1 MLFKSGFPYLIF
13 NGPKGS
19 GKSTFDAIIYLLA
32 FNPKFALDM
41 SEASLYRTI
50 SLEGGTFILDEIEDL
65 VDKRTVN
72 SSGYA
77 KILKGGYADLAYV
90 YRVNMDK
97 GVSERFSVF
106 GPKVI
111 SNINGIEDVIGDRC
125 IYVRTIPAPEVE
137 LAKLEDPQ
145 LYKEEKREFV
155 HSISSRCA
163 LSALMYFQKVNELFQ
178 STNSRMTTGNA
189 RLTQILRP
197 LLAMSQLVGGD
208 YHKHLLTF
216 YEREIKT
223 TKEEIHQNTVEG
235 MVSTVLTRIAEEFV
249 DIEKEKWATSP
260 EKHVYETPI
269 NFSATSGIFEVDTV
283 HLKVLI
289 EEINQGDAINLK
301 TINSALK
308 HVLGSKFDFK
318 ANRRQTTATIEDF
331 GLQKQFGDKKYI
343 RTYRYFLSV
352 YQFIKKQATV
362 NSKPESSLF

>member
-1 MLFKSGFPYLIF
+1 LFKSGFPYLIF

-50 SLEGGTFILDEIEDL
+50 SFEGGTFILDEIEDL

-97 GVSERFSVF
+97 GASERFSVF

-125 IYVRTIPAPEVE
+125 IYVRTIQAPEVE

-145 LYKEEKREFV
+145 LYKEDKREFV

-163 LSALMYFQKVNELFQ
+163 LSSLLYFQQVNELFM
-178 STNSRMTTGNA
+178 SADSRLSTGNA

-197 LLAMSQLVGGD
+197 LLAISQLVGGD
-208 YHKHLLTF
+208 YQKYLLSF
-216 YEREIKT
+216 YEKEIKT
-223 TKEEIHQNTVEG
+223 TKEEIHQRTVEG
-235 MVSTVLTRIAEEFV
+235 MISNILKRVSEEFV
-249 DIEKEKWATSP
+249 DIEKDKWATDP
-260 EKHVYETPI
+260 EKHMYQTPI
-269 NFSATSGIFEVDTV
+269 HFSLSTGMFEIDTI
-283 HLKVLI
+283 HLKVLV
-289 EEINQGDAINLK
+289 EELNEGDPVELK
-301 TINSALK
+301 LINSALR
-308 HVLGSKFDFK
+308 HVLGSKFDYR

-331 GLQKQFGDKKYI
+331 GLQKQLGDKKYV
-343 RTYRYFLSV
+343 RTYKYHLNV
-352 YQFIKKQATV
+352 YQFIQKQAKLTT
-362 NSKPESSLF
+362 KAESSLF